1 MANTW
6 YLGPVGALVAI
17 PAPARGIDSSPGL
30 VGKVSVSLN
39 GTQTL
44 YRAAQPRT
52 WNCQWNGL
60 TEDQSNYLRMVG
72 HGLVRSP
79 LRLIDGEIR
88 NRLPLR
94 VATGG
99 SYSKS
104 AVDFGLGHFT
114 SASTPTWVAITD
126 PPAMVLVRGAVSW
139 DRTGTGVADLTI
151 ANSTDR
157 VPLLPTLEQIRLSM
171 WVRGT
176 AINVFPSLDV
186 YDASGNATHVY
197 GGSSTLLDPVVW
209 KNVTFT
215 YTPGSTDAEVAPAL
229 HIQAGEAVSTIQ
241 TTGWQIAPSAAST
254 VWAVGGGAPTVLAGA
269 PSAVTTAGN
278 TATTTG
284 LSDTYIYPGVRQFG
298 LTLIERLM

>member
-6 YLGPVGALVAI
+6 YLGPSGALVAI

-44 YRAAQPRT
+44 YRASQPRT

-60 TEDQSNYLRMVG
+60 TEDQSNYLRLVG
-72 HGLVRSP
+72 HGLVTGP

-99 SYSKS
+99 SYSQS
-104 AVDFGLGHFT
+104 AADFTFSGGAGAAL
-114 SASTPTWVAITD
+114 AWVPISD
-126 PPAMVLVRGAVSW
+126 PPATVPVRGGLSWQRGTNVAAVTPTNAS
-139 DRTGTGVADLTI
+139 
-151 ANSTDR
+151 DR
-157 VPLLPTLEQIRLSM
+157 VPLIPGEQIRVSF
-171 WVRGT
+171 WIRGT
-176 AINVFPSLDV
+176 AISV
-186 YDASGNATHVY
+186 YSAIDLWDATGTMVLRVQSGFGT
-197 GGSSTLLDPVVW
+197 TMDPVTW
-209 KNVTFT
+209 TQLSVTT
-215 YTPGSTDAEVAPAL
+215 TPLAA
-229 HIQAGEAVSTIQ
+229 HIEASPVVLVQAGSPASSLQI
-241 TTGWQIAPSAAST
+241 TGFQIAQASAST
-254 VWAVGGGAPTVLAGA
+254 TWAIGGGAPTVLAGA

-284 LSDTYIYPGVRQFG
+284 LSDTYIHPGIRQFG